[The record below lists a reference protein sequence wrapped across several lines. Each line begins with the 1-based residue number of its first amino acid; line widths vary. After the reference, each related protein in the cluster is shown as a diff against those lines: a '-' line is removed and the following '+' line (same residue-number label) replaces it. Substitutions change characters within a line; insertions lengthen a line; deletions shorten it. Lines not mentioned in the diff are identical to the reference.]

1 MTRYAWA
8 GCAPSG
14 RSGGRTRA
22 LTLKE
27 GGSGLG
33 RLLYCCARIQTVLCR
48 TYGAPPLVAA
58 YPGLTP
64 WATIAGGFRFARQSP
79 SPSQAQGQGPSGSL
93 KMTGFRAD

>member
-1 MTRYAWA
+1 MTRYAWD

-22 LTLKE
+22 LTLK
-27 GGSGLG
+27 GGGPGLG

-48 TYGAPPLVAA
+48 TYGASPLVAA
-58 YPGLTP
+58 YPWAYALGHDRRGLST
-64 WATIAGGFRFARQSP
+64 RP
-79 SPSQAQGQGPSGSL
+79 SVPFPSQAQGQGPSGSL